1 MNCKII
7 ALDKIIIKEE
17 FAKSKIRESKLNR
30 IRTYYLERGY
40 IDKPI
45 TINRKN
51 VLWDGYSRY
60 LVLKENNEKYATV
73 KVVNWIPKK
82 KKEG

>member
-1 MNCKII
+1 MKIV
-7 ALDKIIIKEE
+7 ALDDIIIKEE
-17 FAKSKIRESKLNR
+17 FANSTVRESKLNR
-30 IRTYYLERGY
+30 IRSYYSEHGY

-51 VLWDGYSRY
+51 VLWDGYARY

-73 KVVNWIPKK
+73 EVRNWVPKK
-82 KKEG
+82 RKNIQ